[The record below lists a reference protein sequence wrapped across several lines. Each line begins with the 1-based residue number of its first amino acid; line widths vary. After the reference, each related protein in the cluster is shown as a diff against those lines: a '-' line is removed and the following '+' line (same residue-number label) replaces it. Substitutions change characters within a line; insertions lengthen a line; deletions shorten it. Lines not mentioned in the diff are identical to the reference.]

1 MNLLLLACLMV
12 CLCTAL
18 VPPAPHSLYM
28 WSFNFRHVLHWTAA
42 PGSPPGLEYHV
53 YNRCQGDKVGTTKK
67 TWAAVQL
74 KPEDKYRLC
83 VRSHFNMTLS
93 PPSKIISFTPFLK
106 TNITAPNLT
115 ISGCGTCIQ
124 MNISLPKPHHTSGLQ
139 DIRDIYR
146 DISFNVS
153 LMKKGQETRTFTETK
168 SQTVVLQYLSP
179 GTEYCVQVEP
189 RYQDII
195 FQHSS
200 WTCVFTSPARSSVF
214 AGMVSVAV
222 LVVFL
227 LLAVGLVFF
236 GLQYTGIICKL
247 REAKPHTLITSLRQH
262 SLLVV
267 ERTFPEP
274 VSMSPRPE
282 RLQYSP
288 WYQEDQEGNQVENQQ
303 EDQEEDLYMDRG
315 VDLSSDSSLRC
326 GHVTTSIQS
335 AATVTDH
342 SGHPSEVMDQ
352 QREEKEQIM
361 KADDRAGR
369 RSLDSKVL
377 EWRKVLER
385 DEGVNLFSV
394 TVAALDIRSV
404 EELSDE
410 LALLHTP
417 CHTLLPLQPQD
428 VDIDHKYAA
437 DLQEKS
443 NYYMRH

>member
-189 RYQDII
+189 PLPGHYLPAFIMDMCFHQP
-195 FQHSS
+195 SS
-200 WTCVFTSPARSSVF
+200 L
-214 AGMVSVAV
+214 VSVCRYGLSGCSSGLPPPCCRLGV
-222 LVVFL
+222 LWSTVHWDH
-227 LLAVGLVFF
+227 
-236 GLQYTGIICKL
+236 LQAQRSQAT
-247 REAKPHTLITSLRQH
+247 H
-262 SLLVV
+262 SHY
-267 ERTFPEP
+267 EFK
-274 VSMSPRPE
+274 
-282 RLQYSP
+282 
-288 WYQEDQEGNQVENQQ
+288 
-303 EDQEEDLYMDRG
+303 
-315 VDLSSDSSLRC
+315 
-326 GHVTTSIQS
+326 
-335 AATVTDH
+335 AAL
-342 SGHPSEVMDQ
+342 PS
-352 QREEKEQIM
+352 
-361 KADDRAGR
+361 GR
-369 RSLDSKVL
+369 RENFPRARVH
-377 EWRKVLER
+377 VPA
-385 DEGVNLFSV
+385 
-394 TVAALDIRSV
+394 T
-404 EELSDE
+404 
-410 LALLHTP
+410 
-417 CHTLLPLQPQD
+417 
-428 VDIDHKYAA
+428 
-437 DLQEKS
+437 
-443 NYYMRH
+443 